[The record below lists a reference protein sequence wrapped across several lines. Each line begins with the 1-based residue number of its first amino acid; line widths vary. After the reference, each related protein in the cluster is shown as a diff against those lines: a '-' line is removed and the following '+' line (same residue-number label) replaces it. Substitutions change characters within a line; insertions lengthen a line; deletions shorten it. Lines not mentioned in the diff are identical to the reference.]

1 MWWHVPL
8 KSGITLPIDGWA
20 ALQGIQPTLSQILDI
35 SARVE
40 SRTEQYLLLL
50 LLLLSVHS
58 HYLFFSFH
66 LYNVYDESLK
76 AVEGVEAHI

>member
-8 KSGITLPIDGWA
+8 KSGIMLPIDGWA

-35 SARVE
+35 SATVE
-40 SRTEQYLLLL
+40 SRTEHYL